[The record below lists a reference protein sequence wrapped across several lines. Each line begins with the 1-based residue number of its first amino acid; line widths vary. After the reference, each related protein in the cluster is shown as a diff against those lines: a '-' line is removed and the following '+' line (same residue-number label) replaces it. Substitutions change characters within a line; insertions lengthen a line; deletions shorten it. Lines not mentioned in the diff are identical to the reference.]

1 MKIRFWGT
9 RGSVPTPGKGT
20 VRYGG
25 NTPCVEVRLAN
36 DELII
41 FDAGTGIRGLGDE
54 LIRKGAPVRAH
65 ILISHPH
72 WDHIQGFPFFK
83 PAFVAGTELTII
95 GSESNNAPLNRWI
108 SDQMNSTYFPVQIDQ
123 MKAKIAFRAV
133 AEETLDIQGAS
144 VSSLYVNHPAFALGF
159 RLEYRGK
166 TLVYVSDNEPFDRE
180 LKNSSR
186 NVDSRII
193 EKYRASKGD
202 PNDRIYDFARGADV
216 LIHDSTY
223 TPEEYKTHIGWGHSP
238 YLFSLE
244 VARRGGVR
252 HLVLFHHDPSHNDD
266 DLDAMFVHCQQEMR
280 RQGDTF
286 SCVVAREGAEIVP

>member
-9 RGSVPTPGKGT
+9 RGSVPTPGKET

-36 DELII
+36 EELII
-41 FDAGTGIRGLGDE
+41 LDAGTGIRGLGDQ
-54 LIRKGAPVRAH
+54 LIHKGAAVKAH

-83 PAFVAGTELTII
+83 PAFVTGTELTII

-133 AEETLDIQGAS
+133 AEETFEVEGAS
-144 VSSLYVNHPAFALGF
+144 VTSRYVNHPAFALGF
-159 RLEYRGK
+159 RVEYGGK

-180 LKNSSR
+180 VARSSR
-186 NVDSRII
+186 NVDNRII
-193 EKYRASKGD
+193 ELYRSSKGD
-202 PNDRIYDFARGADV
+202 PNERIYEFAREADI

-223 TPEEYKTHIGWGHSP
+223 TPEEYKTHVGWGHSH

-244 VARRGGVR
+244 VARKAGARR
-252 HLVLFHHDPSHNDD
+252 LVLFHHDPSHSDD
-266 DLDAMFVHCQQEMR
+266 DLEAILASCQEEMS
-280 RQGDTF
+280 RQRDTF
-286 SCVVAREGAEIVP
+286 SVILAREGAEIEL

>member
-41 FDAGTGIRGLGDE
+41 LDAGTGIRGLGDE
-54 LIRKGAPVRAH
+54 LIRKGGPVKAH

-108 SDQMNSTYFPVQIDQ
+108 SDQMNSTYVPVQIDQ
-123 MKAKIAFRAV
+123 IKAKIAFRAIV
-133 AEETLDIQGAS
+133 EETLNIQGAS
-144 VSSLYVNHPAFALGF
+144 VTSLYVNHPAFALGF
-159 RLEYRGK
+159 RLEYKGK
-166 TLVYVSDNEPFDRE
+166 TIVYVSDNEPFDRE
-180 LKNSSR
+180 LKDSSR
-186 NVDSRII
+186 SVDNRVI
-193 EKYRASKGD
+193 EKYRASRGD
-202 PNDRIYDFARGADV
+202 PNERIYDFARGADI

-223 TPEEYKTHIGWGHSP
+223 TPEEYETHVGWGHSP

-244 VARRGGVR
+244 VARRGGAR
-252 HLVLFHHDPSHNDD
+252 KLVLFHHDPSHTDQ
-266 DLDAMFVHCQQEMR
+266 DLDAMLDHCQREMR
-280 RQGDTF
+280 QQADPFT
-286 SCVVAREGAEIVP
+286 CVVAREGMEIEP